1 MMNRMREWM
10 NRAPGRLD
18 SPLLPLLITTIVL
31 SLFTFS
37 ILRRSGFN
45 AAALVTAG
53 DIFCDPAAV
62 PPGLPLLQNWG
73 YDGQFYY
80 RLALDPF
87 TSKRT
92 DFGITLDDPLYRHQ
106 RIFYPLMAWAM
117 SAGRADL
124 VPWAMLFINFSAL
137 CLLGWLGGVY
147 AQTFKQHAL
156 WGLFLALYPASL
168 LSLTRDLVD
177 LLEVTLLVSSLLMLR
192 RGKSVCAAVLLTLAV
207 LTKETALIVAV
218 VAMLGYAF
226 DRNGRQEARKRWYY
240 FTLPIVIFLIWQT
253 ALRINW
259 GEFPIII
266 GKSALGIPFA
276 GLVRLL
282 LDVLTL
288 QTPLQ
293 RRLFPELILLS
304 VFVFGVIYYLRATT
318 AEAHLIFSWILYLVL
333 VLSASRVVW
342 ADDWGYLRA
351 SSEFCALGVIII
363 IAASSRARA
372 RARAM
377 IFGSISVIWLF
388 NFVRLLR
395 HDS

>member
-1 MMNRMREWM
+1 MNRMRERM
-10 NRAPGRLD
+10 NRASCRLD
-18 SPLLPLLITTIVL
+18 SPLVPLLIITIVI
-31 SLFTFS
+31 SLFTFGM
-37 ILRRSGFN
+37 LRRSGFN

-53 DIFCDPAAV
+53 DMFCDPAAI
-62 PPGLPLLQNWG
+62 PPDLPLLRNGG

-92 DFGITLDDPLYRHQ
+92 DFGITLDNPPYRHQ
-106 RIFYPLMAWAM
+106 RILYPLMAWAM

-124 VPWAMLFINFSAL
+124 APWAMLFINFSAL

-156 WGLFLALYPASL
+156 WGLFLAIYPASL

-177 LLEVTLLVSSLLMLR
+177 LLEITLLVSSLLLLR
-192 RGKSVCAAVLLTLAV
+192 RGKAVWAAILLTLAV
-207 LTKETALIVAV
+207 LTKETALIVAG
-218 VAMLGYAF
+218 VAMLGYVF
-226 DRNGRQEARKRWYY
+226 DRSGGQEARKRWYY

-259 GEFPIII
+259 GEFPIIA

-276 GLVRLL
+276 GLIRLL

-288 QTPLQ
+288 HTPLQ

-304 VFVFGVIYYLRATT
+304 VFVFGVIYYLRST
-318 AEAHLIFSWILYLVL
+318 AAAAHEIFSWLLYLVL
-333 VLSASRVVW
+333 VLSASRVIWV
-342 ADDWGYLRA
+342 DDWAYLRA
-351 SSEFCALGVIII
+351 SSELCALGAIII
-363 IAASSRARA
+363 IGASSRARA
-372 RARAM
+372 
-377 IFGSISVIWLF
+377 IILGSFSLIWLF

-395 HDS
+395 HNS